1 MRTVLCVEDDPDNR
15 ELIGHLLTQRGDIH
29 LLTAEDGTLGIE
41 CARARHPEVIL
52 MDVSLPGI
60 SGVEAMRILRADP
73 QTAHI
78 PVIAL
83 SGNAMPKDVEAG
95 LNAGFFA
102 YITKPIDFDLFMA
115 TLDAALTFAS
125 ADLDA
130 DTAAAEGRLP

>member
-1 MRTVLCVEDDPDNR
+1 
-15 ELIGHLLTQRGDIH
+15 
-29 LLTAEDGTLGIE
+29 
-41 CARARHPEVIL
+41 
-52 MDVSLPGI
+52 GI